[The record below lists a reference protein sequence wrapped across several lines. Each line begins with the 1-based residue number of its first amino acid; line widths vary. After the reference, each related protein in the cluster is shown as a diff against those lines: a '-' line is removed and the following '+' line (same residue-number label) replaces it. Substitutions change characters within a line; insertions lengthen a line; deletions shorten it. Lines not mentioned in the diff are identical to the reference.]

1 MKPVLR
7 QRLLREHASES
18 WEGRGMRRASAWLI
32 AIVVALSFWAAACTR
47 SKPNEQMAALD
58 GMFKAGLLTKGE
70 YEAKKAVIERT
81 GAALAALD
89 NALNAGVLT
98 KDEYQAKRA
107 ALLVSRLP
115 AASSAV
121 PMTLSPPPSS
131 VSSVSTTEAPAPN
144 SAAAPVTQPQSTAA
158 PTQPSPSP
166 AVAAQPSSSTRGNY
180 LVMKKVIVM
189 DQNGFERP
197 MPSASLLLPA
207 DWQYQGATQW
217 NIKDACNTIQTT
229 FRSSGPDG
237 RAYELFPNYN
247 WVWADDPTPLRVAA
261 QQKAQY
267 GTKGCDVMPPMSAA
281 DFLRRSLPRLRP
293 NAQLAGMEPLPES
306 LQTMQQQARQTEQM
320 AAQYNL
326 RQQVRPDV
334 ARARLR
340 YNLNGQAMEE
350 WVVATTVIT
359 GTLGPSMDLRS
370 GRMTQA
376 FSYSCTATL
385 GAARAPAGQL
395 DSSEKFFKLIISTI
409 RVDPAWQSRV
419 NQNSATLQAIE
430 QKGIR
435 DRVAINTKTAND
447 IADIRRQGFENQQR
461 SEDRIFGQYSDTTR
475 GVERFRNPTSGET
488 FELSNLYGH
497 AWVNN
502 RNEVFLSDQEGVDPN
517 VVLKGNWT
525 ALEPVKR

>member
-1 MKPVLR
+1 
-7 QRLLREHASES
+7 
-18 WEGRGMRRASAWLI
+18 MRRARAWSI
-32 AIVVALSFWAAACTR
+32 AIVVSLSVWAAACTQ
-47 SKPNEQMAALD
+47 SKQPGQLAALD
-58 GMFKAGLLTKGE
+58 SMFKAGLLTKAE
-70 YEAKKAVIERT
+70 YEAKKAAIEHT
-81 GAALAALD
+81 GTALAALD
-89 NALNAGVLT
+89 SALTAGVLT

-107 ALLVSRLP
+107 ALLASNLP
-115 AASSAV
+115 AASSAAPTAQSV
-121 PMTLSPPPSS
+121 TAAPPPTASLLRTAEPDTPS
-131 VSSVSTTEAPAPN
+131 LR
-144 SAAAPVTQPQSTAA
+144 AAPVTQPAA
-158 PTQPSPSP
+158 AAGPTQPNPP
-166 AVAAQPSSSTRGNY
+166 AAAQPSSPRGNY
-180 LVMKKVIVM
+180 LVMKKVTVM
-189 DQNGFERP
+189 DQTGFERP

-237 RAYELFPNYN
+237 RAYEIFPNYN

-281 DFLRRSLPRLRP
+281 EFLRRNLPRLRP
-293 NAQLAGMEPLPES
+293 NAQLAGIEPLPES
-306 LQTMQQQARQTEQM
+306 LRNMQQQARQTEQM

-326 RQQVRPDV
+326 RQQVRPDI

-340 YNLNGQAMEE
+340 YSLNGQAMEE

-359 GTLGPSMDLRS
+359 GTLGPSYDVRS
-370 GRMTQA
+370 ARMTQA
-376 FSYSCTATL
+376 FSYSCTATMN
-385 GAARAPAGQL
+385 AARAPQGQL

-409 RVDPAWQSRV
+409 RVDPAWQSRI
-419 NQNSATLQAIE
+419 NQQSATMQAIE

-447 IADIRRQGFENQQR
+447 IADIRRQGYENQQR
-461 SEDRIFGQYSDTTR
+461 SEDRVFGNFSDNTR